1 MKEDK
6 KMEIITGGKPFSGTI
21 TIPPSKS
28 ISHRA
33 LLAAGLSRDTCHI
46 MSALDAD
53 DIEATLDCLLSL
65 GVESQV
71 AKSTTRNLAL
81 DVDVQG
87 IGANWQDKSVVK
99 SRESGSTLRF
109 MIPIAMVSEGERIFE
124 GEGRL
129 VERPITPYIEMFDKT
144 GVDYTY
150 NGRLPLKVNG
160 VLKSG
165 TYTVPGNIS
174 SQFIT
179 GLLMALPVLD
189 GDSHVIIEGE
199 LESAS
204 YVELTLDVLD
214 AFGIDVK
221 RSENGYFVKGGQ
233 SYKGCTYEVEGD
245 FSQAAFF
252 IAAGLLGDEPLRLKG
267 LSANSKQGDRA
278 MINIVK
284 SMGGVIDWEEDD
296 LVVHPSDLHGTTVDL
311 KDCPDLGPIVS
322 VLGALAQ
329 GRTRVINAQRLR
341 IKESDRLA
349 AMTSELKKLGAHI
362 EETPDGMIID
372 GVKSLMAGQTES
384 WNDHRIVMA
393 LTVAGIKTFGS
404 IRIAGADAVKK
415 SYPGFFED
423 VKKLG
428 GRADMYKD
436 PLIPLR
442 SEITSIDE
450 SIVELLEKRFEVIEE
465 IADIKEQ
472 NGIEVLDSRREE
484 ELLIKLKKH
493 VKDSDESVI
502 EAIYETILDESR
514 KKQSEK
520 ISNN

>member
-1 MKEDK
+1 
-6 KMEIITGGKPFSGTI
+6 MEIITGGKPFSGVI

-33 LLAAGLSRDTCHI
+33 LLAAGLSNTDCHV

-71 AKSTTRNLAL
+71 TKSTLTNLAL
-81 DVDVQG
+81 DINVLG
-87 IGANWQDKSVVK
+87 NGAKWEKKSIVR

-109 MIPIAMVSEGERIFE
+109 MIPIAMVTEGERTFE

-129 VERPITPYIEMFDKT
+129 VERPITPYINMFDEI
-144 GVDYTY
+144 GINYDY
-150 NGRLPLKVNG
+150 NGKLPLTVNG
-160 VLKSG
+160 ALKSG
-165 TYTVPGNIS
+165 TFKVPGNIS

-179 GLLMALPVLD
+179 GLLMALPVIP
-189 GDSHVIIEGE
+189 GDSEIIIEGE

-204 YVELTLDVLD
+204 YVDLTLDVLE
-214 AFGIDVK
+214 AFGVEINKTD
-221 RSENGYFVKGGQ
+221 SGYVIKGNQ
-233 SYKGCTYEVEGD
+233 QYTGCSYEVEGD

-252 IAAGLLGDEPLRLKG
+252 IAAGLLGEEPLTLRG
-267 LSANSKQGDRA
+267 LSQTSKQGDRA
-278 MINIVK
+278 MIKIVK
-284 SMGGVIDWEEDD
+284 SMGGIIDWQGED
-296 LVVHPSDLHGTTVDL
+296 LIVHPSELHGAVVDL

-322 VLGALAQ
+322 VLGSFAT
-329 GRTRVINAQRLR
+329 GRTTVINAERLR

-372 GVKSLMAGQTES
+372 GVKSLMGAKVES
-384 WNDHRIVMA
+384 WNDHRIAMA
-393 LTVAGIKTFGS
+393 LTIAGIKTFGS
-404 IRIAGADAVKK
+404 IRIDGAEAVRK

-423 VKKLG
+423 VRALG
-428 GRADMYKD
+428 GRADIYTD

-442 SEITSIDE
+442 SEISAIDE

-465 IADIKEQ
+465 IAEIKQ
-472 NGIEVLDSRREE
+472 KNGMTILDSKREE
-484 ELLIKLKKH
+484 ELLSKLKEH
-493 VKDSDESVI
+493 VKDSDGDVI
-502 EAIYETILDESR
+502 EAIYERILDESR
-514 KKQSEK
+514 KKADW
-520 ISNN
+520 

>member
-1 MKEDK
+1 
-6 KMEIITGGKPFSGTI
+6 MEIITGGKPFSGSI

-33 LLAAGLSRDTCHI
+33 LLAAGLSDTRCHI

-71 AKSTTRNLAL
+71 AKSTTTNLAL
-81 DVDVQG
+81 DINIEG
-87 IGANWQDKSVVK
+87 NGAQWEKKSVVC

-109 MIPIAMVSEGERIFE
+109 MIPIAMVTDGERIFE

-129 VERPITPYIEMFDKT
+129 VERPITPYIDMFDKI
-144 GVDYTY
+144 GIKYEYD
-150 NGRLPLKVNG
+150 GRLPLKVEGALKNG
-160 VLKSG
+160 TFV
-165 TYTVPGNIS
+165 VPGNIS

-179 GLLMALPVLD
+179 GLLMALPVIE
-189 GDSHVIIEGE
+189 GDSEIVIEGE

-214 AFGIDVK
+214 AFGVSIDETK
-221 RSENGYFVKGGQ
+221 TGYRIRGGQ
-233 SYKGCTYEVEGD
+233 TYTGCTYEVEGD

-252 IAAGLLGDEPLRLKG
+252 IAAGLLGEEPLTLKG
-267 LSANSKQGDRA
+267 LSKTSKQGDRA
-278 MINIVK
+278 MIDIVK
-284 SMGGVIDWEEDD
+284 SMGGVIDWQDDD
-296 LVVHPSDLHGTTVDL
+296 LIVHPSQLHGAIVDL

-322 VLGALAQ
+322 VLGALAD
-329 GRTRVINAQRLR
+329 GRTTVINAERLR

-362 EETPDGMIID
+362 DETPDGMIIE
-372 GVKSLMAGQTES
+372 GVKSLMGAKVES

-404 IRIAGADAVKK
+404 IRIDGAEAVKK

-423 VKKLG
+423 VKMLG
-428 GRADMYKD
+428 GRADEFKD
-436 PLIPLR
+436 PLVPLR
-442 SEITSIDE
+442 SEITAIDE

-465 IADIKEQ
+465 IAEIKQ
-472 NGIEVLDSRREE
+472 KNGMKILDSKREE
-484 ELLIKLKKH
+484 ELLAKLKERA
-493 VKDSDESVI
+493 KDSDEDVI
-502 EAIYETILDESR
+502 ESIYERILDESR
-514 KKQSEK
+514 KKQSER